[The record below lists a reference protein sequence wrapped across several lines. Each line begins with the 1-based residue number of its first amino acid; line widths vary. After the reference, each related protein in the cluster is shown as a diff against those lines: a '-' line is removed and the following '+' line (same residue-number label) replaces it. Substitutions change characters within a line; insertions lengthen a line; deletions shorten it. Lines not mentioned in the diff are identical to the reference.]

1 MGGVTSRGAG
11 SGPARRVRS
20 WRRRGGGADDSEGL
34 GTGMTT
40 RTDRGDDVDVPERQ
54 EPQEDARGR
63 RRPDVR
69 SLGARLGR
77 RWPVPALALWTLV
90 VWSRP
95 ILRDPANLRL
105 SNPGDSE
112 SFSLYL
118 SWNVHALTHGKNPFF
133 LDNLYAPQGMDLGNA
148 LSLPSVSL
156 LVAPITAAFGGT
168 AGYNAAFLLAVL
180 AGAVAVY
187 LLARELTGSV
197 VGSTLA
203 GALMVVS
210 PYVTGHALGHLNLQ
224 WTFGLPLL
232 AWLLLRWYREK
243 LRTAWL
249 VVDVALVVAF
259 TIGASTELLVT
270 QSLFA
275 VAGLVVAWIALP
287 APRRARL
294 LRGVP
299 WLALGVVAGVAVAS
313 PVIIAGLRSGI
324 PVDVGNDPGL
334 YSSDLTNLLAPTHL
348 TLVGD
353 SFFAGLR
360 EGWQGNEAENTA
372 YLPLTLVALV
382 VASAVAVRSRL
393 QAALWAFGGLAL
405 VASFGPHLLV
415 AGHATVPMPW
425 AVLEKVPGLDHALPG
440 RFSQFLFMAL
450 CVLVAVAWAHRGR
463 WGWLVGAAVAA
474 TVVLLL
480 PNFTTMLIPAGA
492 SDPEPETIDVV
503 REVVEPGENVLVM
516 PVGQWGPG
524 MRWMDDLDFTFDMP
538 SGNGG
543 GAAPPEGLKDPVAA
557 ALFATDL
564 DYDYAS
570 TLPDYLDRV
579 GVDLVLVDARYPDW
593 LAVAQESL
601 PVPGVERDGVWV
613 FDLG

>member
-1 MGGVTSRGAG
+1 
-11 SGPARRVRS
+11 
-20 WRRRGGGADDSEGL
+20 
-34 GTGMTT
+34 MTT
-40 RTDRGDDVDVPERQ
+40 RTDRDDVDVPGRQ
-54 EPQEDARGR
+54 EPPADARRR

-69 SLGARLGR
+69 ALGARLAP
-77 RWPVPALALWTLV
+77 RWPVPALVLWTLV

-197 VGSTLA
+197 VGSTMA

-232 AWLLLRWYREK
+232 AWLTIRWHRRR
-243 LRTAWL
+243 LRTAWF

-275 VAGLVVAWIALP
+275 AAGLVVAWVAVP
-287 APRRARL
+287 APLRARL
-294 LRGVP
+294 LRAAG
-299 WLALGVVAGVAVAS
+299 WLALGVLAGVVLAS
-313 PVIIAGLRSGI
+313 PVILAGLRSGI
-324 PVDVGNDPGL
+324 PADVANDPGL

-348 TLVGD
+348 TLLGD
-353 SFFAGLR
+353 SFFADLR
-360 EGWQGNEAENTA
+360 AGWNGNEAENTA
-372 YLPLTLVALV
+372 YLPVTLVVLV

-393 QAALWAFGGLAL
+393 QAALWAFAGLAL
-405 VASFGPHLLV
+405 LASFGPRLLV
-415 AGHATVPMPW
+415 AGHATVPLPW
-425 AVLEKVPGLDHALPG
+425 AVLERIPGLDHALPG
-440 RFSQFLFMAL
+440 RFSQFVFMAL

-463 WGWLVGAAVAA
+463 WGWLVGGAVAA
-474 TVVLLL
+474 TAVLLL
-480 PNFTTMLIPAGA
+480 PNFSTMLFPANA
-492 SDPEPETIDVV
+492 ADPEPDTIEVV
-503 REVVEPGENVLVM
+503 RDVVEPGANVLVM

-524 MRWMDDLDFTFDMP
+524 MRWMDDLDFSFEMP

-543 GAAPPEGLKDPVAA
+543 GAATPEGLKDPVAA

-564 DYDYAS
+564 DYDYAAE
-570 TLPDYLDRV
+570 LPAYLDRV

-593 LAVAQESL
+593 LAVAEESL